1 MAKRSCKGTTKAG
14 KPCKAHPLTG
24 KDYCSAHD
32 PSAPD
37 GTRFGSP
44 SQASEAGKLGGAAG
58 RKPRVVDVMRER
70 VEAKIDEVLAPYFD
84 TLEKAMLHA
93 TSDGEVKLSEHPDL
107 SARVAAAEKLLD
119 RVYGKPMQTTALTGS
134 DGGAIRV
141 EDVFLDPKVRE
152 SLHAVVERAGA
163 ARAGRAGGDGAG
175 D

>member
-1 MAKRSCKGTTKAG
+1 MAKRSCRGTTKAG
-14 KPCKAHPLTG
+14 KPCKSFPLRDS
-24 KDYCSAHD
+24 DYCLSH
-32 PSAPD
+32 
-37 GTRFGSP
+37 
-44 SQASEAGKLGGAAG
+44 SEAKVRESVGFVADNGKAG
-58 RKPRVVDVMRER
+58 RPRKPRAVDVMRER

-107 SARVAAAEKLLD
+107 GARVAAAEKLLD

-134 DGGAIRV
+134 DGGAVRV

-152 SLHAVVERAGA
+152 GLHAVVERAGI